1 MNARTVSAGLVLTL
15 ISAAPTGSAAQGP
28 PLRLGISSTPPPT
41 LLRQS
46 TRIPSV
52 PRQDQFRT
60 WGWGNG
66 FGIGAFAGEIDLSR
80 SVRPGGQDLAG
91 LTAGFF
97 FGRGTILRGYYWK
110 GITDGWDDT
119 EPIESYGGEFQ
130 FDLFAPGPLRFFV
143 VAGGGYLEFQEGY
156 TNEAGQRPKDTGLA
170 IGGGGVVFE
179 LLKWMQIDLTLRD
192 YLIKV
197 PLGIEGSDSPVED
210 GKLKSNLMLTG
221 GLTFRLG
228 GMPGA
233 EKPPSAQA
241 AGGAAGQPPNA
252 AVIPV
257 PAEGGEIRVTYR
269 GRDSALAAALG
280 VPIDSASR
288 IAIATAAAAEAVRIV
303 LISELGYL
311 DALYPESA
319 PLGRPRAPI
328 TGERLDTLTR
338 RLRLRIN
345 EIFDH
350 LAVVEA
356 NAIRLM
362 LAQELGKQNVTGAPA
377 EQIVAGT
384 EPILMER
391 VRLLQEDSRAL
402 RAREDTLAAR
412 LQAELARRPA
422 AVAYLGPSF
431 GGEFQFVVGGQIAL
445 RSPVRQL
452 AIVPEAA
459 LGFGAGTS
467 ALIGANGHY
476 TLSSSGSTKPYV
488 GLGLSLLV
496 LGEPLGDLEGSNL
509 VFTPKF
515 GVSLDSESAKK
526 LFGDRATGW
535 MLEYQGVDFFSL
547 NRVLFGVRWRL

>member
-1 MNARTVSAGLVLTL
+1 MNVRTLRFGLLLTIVP
-15 ISAAPTGSAAQGP
+15 ISAAPSASAAQGP
-28 PLRLGISSTPPPT
+28 PLRIGISSTPLPT
-41 LLRQS
+41 LRSES
-46 TRIPSV
+46 TRSPAR
-52 PRQDQFRT
+52 PPQDQFRT

-119 EPIESYGGEFQ
+119 EPIESYGGEVQ

-179 LLKWMQIDLTLRD
+179 LFKWMQLDLTLRD

-197 PLGIEGSDSPVED
+197 PLGIEGSNAPEE
-210 GKLKSNLMLTG
+210 GGTLKSNLMLTG

-228 GMPGA
+228 GTPGG
-233 EKPPSAQA
+233 EKPTPASGSGAQPA
-241 AGGAAGQPPNA
+241 NT
-252 AVIPV
+252 AVIPI
-257 PAEGGEIRVTYR
+257 PAEGGEIRVSYR
-269 GRDSALAAALG
+269 GRDSALAATLG
-280 VPIDSASR
+280 VPLDSASR

-311 DALYPESA
+311 DALYPQSVQ
-319 PLGRPRAPI
+319 LGRPRPPI

-338 RLRLRIN
+338 RLRLRVN

-356 NAIRLM
+356 SAIRLM
-362 LAQELGKQNVTGAPA
+362 LSQELTKQNITGNAA
-377 EQIVAGT
+377 DRILAGT

-412 LQAELARRPA
+412 LQAELARRPGA
-422 AVAYLGPSF
+422 MAYLGPSF
-431 GGEFQFVVGGQIAL
+431 GGDFQFVVGGQIAL
-445 RSPVRQL
+445 RSPVREL
-452 AIVPEAA
+452 AIVPETA

-467 ALIGANGHY
+467 ALIGVNGHY
-476 TLSSSGSTKPYV
+476 TLRSSGTTRPYA

-496 LGEPLGDLEGSNL
+496 LSQPLGDLEGANL
-509 VFTPKF
+509 VVTPKL
-515 GVSLDSESAKK
+515 GVTFDSESAKK